1 MSTEKSL
8 HAIGKIFLKVFS
20 GIENPKGVV
29 L

>member
-8 HAIGKIFLKVFS
+8 HAIGTVFLKVFS
-20 GIENPKGVV
+20 GIENQKGVV